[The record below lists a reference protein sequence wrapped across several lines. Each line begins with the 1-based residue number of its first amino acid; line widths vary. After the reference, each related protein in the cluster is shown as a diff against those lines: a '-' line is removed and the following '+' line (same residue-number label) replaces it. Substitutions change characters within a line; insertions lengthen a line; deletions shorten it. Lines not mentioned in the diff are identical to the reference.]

1 MNCLTEMYSAVEA
14 EVPVRTDPSTTRNEE
29 LLMELRKARR
39 VRWLVFIVVIKFVVM
54 VRTLYYP
61 LSF

>member
-1 MNCLTEMYSAVEA
+1 MILILIPTCSPQGMNCLTEMYSAVEA

-39 VRWLVFIVVIKFVVM
+39 VR
-54 VRTLYYP
+54 
-61 LSF
+61 